1 MANPLADSLDQAFQ
15 NVRGRDIP
23 LADRLQFIADEVRT
37 LSPFFA
43 ESVDAYVARLL
54 EAGAGHAAPQV
65 GEKMPDFILPDDE
78 GRLVS
83 LEQLLQRSP
92 VAISFYH
99 GHWCPYC
106 RLNAVGL
113 AEIQVAISPTQLV
126 AISAEKQRFTHH
138 LKQESGARFPFLTD
152 VGNGYALALNLAIWV
167 DDAMAGLITQGGW
180 DIPTFHGAEGWV
192 LPVTSVF
199 VVGQD
204 GIIKARHIDAD
215 YRRRM
220 EPADLLLAAQAATA

>member
-1 MANPLADSLDQAFQ
+1 VSNPLADSLDQAFQ
-15 NVRGRDIP
+15 NVRGRAIP
-23 LADRLQFIADEVRT
+23 LADRLQFIADEVRS

-43 ESVDAYVARLL
+43 ESVDSYVARLL
-54 EAGAGHAAPQV
+54 DAGAGHSAPQI
-65 GEKMPDFILPDDE
+65 GDRMPSFILPNDE
-78 GRLVS
+78 GQLVS
-83 LEQLLQRSP
+83 LDTLLEAAP
-92 VAISFYH
+92 VAMSFYH

-113 AEIQVAISPTQLV
+113 AEIQEDIKPVQLV
-126 AISAEKQRFTHH
+126 AISAETQTFTKS
-138 LKQESGARFPFLTD
+138 LKGEAGAHFPFLTD

-167 DDAMAGLITQGGW
+167 DDAMAGLIAQGGW
-180 DIPTFHGAEGWV
+180 DIPTFHGQQGWI

-204 GIIKARHIDAD
+204 GIIIARHIDAD

-220 EPADLLLAAQAATA
+220 EPADLLAAVRAALA